1 MSRIGRMPVTVPSDV
16 NVGYA
21 ERVVSVKGPKGELTL
36 RCAEPLEVKLENG
49 SVSVSRPDES
59 KRTRQLH
66 GLTRTLIAN
75 MVDGVTKGFSKS
87 LDIIGVGYRAQMQ
100 GKKLQLQVGFSHP
113 VIVEPPAGIEIK
125 VEGTNKIV
133 ISGADKQ
140 QVGQLAAQIR
150 HVRPPEPYKGKGIRY
165 TGEHVRRKLGK
176 AGKTAGGK
184 K

>member
-1 MSRIGRMPVTVPSDV
+1 MPVAVPSGV

-36 RCAEPLEVKLENG
+36 RCAEPLDVKLENG
-49 SVSVSRPDES
+49 TVSVSRPDES

-87 LDIIGVGYRAQMQ
+87 LDIIGVGYRAQLQ

-150 HVRPPEPYKGKGIRY
+150 NVRPPEPYKGKGIRY

>member
-1 MSRIGRMPVTVPSDV
+1 MPVTVPSGV